1 MVLAEQGAR
10 VVVND
15 VDLSE
20 AEGVVKEIEN
30 QGGKAIANGDDIG
43 TRAGCE
49 ALVGQCISEFGRI
62 DAAINNAGIVRDRS
76 FLKMTDEEFDDVFR
90 IHAKSTFWVSQAAA
104 IAMRDQGDGGCII
117 NTTSGAH
124 MGNFGQ
130 TNYAAAKGAIASM
143 TYTWALELARYGI
156 RVNCIAPAGSTRM
169 TATAKD
175 ADGNDIELPFWD
187 PALNTPLVAY
197 MISDEGNWVT
207 GQVFATGMERL
218 GVMRQPT
225 FGKTLVREGGW
236 DIESVRRFFKDG
248 LGPELERFG
257 LTKPPY
263 AFYDGLSAPAKK

>member
-1 MVLAEQGAR
+1 M
-10 VVVND
+10 
-15 VDLSE
+15 
-20 AEGVVKEIEN
+20 
-30 QGGKAIANGDDIG
+30 
-43 TRAGCE
+43 
-49 ALVGQCISEFGRI
+49 CI
-62 DAAINNAGIVRDRS
+62 RDR
-76 FLKMTDEEFDDVFR
+76 
-90 IHAKSTFWVSQAAA
+90 
-104 IAMRDQGDGGCII
+104 
-117 NTTSGAH
+117 
-124 MGNFGQ
+124 
-130 TNYAAAKGAIASM
+130 